1 MAIKIEKVQTL
12 DLSDLLVKNFFADDS
27 FENRFVYQPTF
38 SVLNLKK
45 KNSNEKYCQK
55 FNHF

>member
-45 KNSNEKYCQK
+45 
-55 FNHF
+55 